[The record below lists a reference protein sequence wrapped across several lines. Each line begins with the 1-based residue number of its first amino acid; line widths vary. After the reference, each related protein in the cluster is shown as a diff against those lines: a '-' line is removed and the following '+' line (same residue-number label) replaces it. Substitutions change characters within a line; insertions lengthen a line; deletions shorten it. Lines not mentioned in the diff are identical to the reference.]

1 MNFFDFQDEARKKT
15 KVLILYFV
23 VAVLLIILAVNA
35 AVYAVLFNKEI
46 REYGVHVDLRLQQT
60 LWMYISAGVLV
71 VISFGSLLKLYLL
84 RHGGRSVAEMVNARP
99 ILPDTQDFN
108 EKRLIHVV
116 EEMAIASGVKM
127 PILYVMDNEQAL
139 NAFVAGT
146 KPTDTV
152 LVVTKGLLEALNRDE
167 LQGVIG
173 HEFSHIFN
181 GDMQINVRLIGILA
195 GILAIGQVG
204 RFLLRSSAGGRRVR
218 SKNNGAQGGVA
229 LIAVALF
236 LIGYI
241 GLFFGAL
248 IKSAISRQREFLADA
263 SAVQYT
269 RNPNGIAGA
278 LIKIKGHVQTSHL
291 KSIHAEDISH
301 MCFGESLRYFIS
313 LFNTHPPIDIRIKR
327 IDTDGT
333 LESEYLIERDQ
344 ESDSE
349 NDASVNQ
356 RIKKSVDPISGLMVG
371 LVAVAGA
378 SAQMTAQTVSASV
391 GQVAEDAVKQAE
403 VLYAQIPE
411 KILDLAHNSSQVM
424 ILLIAFLMPK
434 DESWHIQ
441 AKHLI
446 EQKMGGAQW
455 LAIQDLM
462 PEIEKLDRAFYL
474 PIVEISIP
482 ALLQNNDVT
491 LDSLILMLETM
502 SRLDNKITPFEFA
515 MVHLIQHR
523 AKPKPPKGPYSKF
536 DSVLAEIAILLTFV
550 LAASKMPM
558 IEQEA
563 CFATVFSRF
572 SKRTTY
578 LARENL
584 KPALV
589 DDAISKLNGLV
600 PKLKQELIE
609 AIAQCV
615 IHDGKIEIEES
626 ELLRTIAASLDCP
639 IPPLVV

>member
-1 MNFFDFQDEARKKT
+1 MNFFDFQDEAKKKT
-15 KVLILYFV
+15 KFLVFYFII
-23 VAVLLIILAVNA
+23 AVLLIILAVNA

-46 REYGVHVDLRLQQT
+46 REYGLHVDLRLQQT

-71 VISFGSLLKLYLL
+71 VIAFGSLLKLYLL
-84 RHGGRSVAEMVNARP
+84 RHGGRSIAAMVNARP

-152 LVVTKGLLEALNRDE
+152 LVVTKGLLDALNRDE

-204 RFLLRSSAGGRRVR
+204 RFLLRSSVGGRRGR

-229 LIAVALF
+229 LLALALF

-278 LIKIKGHVQTSHL
+278 LIKIKAHADTSHL
-291 KSIHAEDISH
+291 KSSHAEDISH
-301 MCFGESLRYFIS
+301 MCFGESLKYFIS
-313 LFNTHPPIDIRIKR
+313 LFNTHPPLDIRIKR
-327 IDTDGT
+327 LDNDGK
-333 LESEYLIERDQ
+333 LEAEYLVDKDEK
-344 ESDSE
+344 ETVEPVEKKNKPPHSSFPGMLVG
-349 NDASVNQ
+349 AAVVTSV
-356 RIKKSVDPISGLMVG
+356 
-371 LVAVAGA
+371 A
-378 SAQMTAQTVSASV
+378 MTAQTVSAAV
-391 GQVAEDAVKQAE
+391 GQVAEDSVKQAE
-403 VLYAQIPE
+403 VLYSQIPE
-411 KILDLAHNSSQVM
+411 KILELAHSPSQVR
-424 ILLIAFLMPK
+424 ILLISFLMPK
-434 DESWHIQ
+434 DDSWQIQ

-446 EQKMGGAQW
+446 EQKMGEAEW
-455 LAIQDLM
+455 LSIQDLI
-462 PEIEKLDRAFYL
+462 PEIEKLDRALYL
-474 PIVEISIP
+474 PIVEISMP
-482 ALLQNNDVT
+482 ALLQNSDAT
-491 LDSLILMLETM
+491 LASVISMLETM

-523 AKPKPPKGPYSKF
+523 VKPTPPRGPYSKF
-536 DSVLAEIAILLTFV
+536 DSVLSEIAILLTFV

-558 IEQEA
+558 IDQEA
-563 CFATVFSRF
+563 CFTSVFSRF

-578 LARENL
+578 LARSNL
-584 KPALV
+584 KPAIV
-589 DDAISKLNGLV
+589 DDAISTLNGLV

-615 IHDGKIEIEES
+615 IHDGKIELEES

-639 IPPLVV
+639 IPPLIV